1 MGVVLCVWQHCV
13 LQRCMLYCV
22 CALLHVLL
30 LGVMLTL
37 SSLFSPTH
45 PPTPTSTQGSYCRS
59 LGLIN
64 PDGLCHANHFCKRGS
79 KTPNP
84 TTGTSLILGLTI
96 GGDECPA
103 AHYCPNGTATPI
115 PCPSGTY
122 NPTEA
127 ASCKVCPQGFFCP
140 EKTVTFGGN
149 VCPLGHYCLPGTK
162 EASQYACPKGKY
174 GPKTG
179 LHNVSHCAWSPG
191 GKYTEAPGQTT
202 FSGQCDPG

>member
-1 MGVVLCVWQHCV
+1 M
-13 LQRCMLYCV
+13 
-22 CALLHVLL
+22 
-30 LGVMLTL
+30 
-37 SSLFSPTH
+37 
-45 PPTPTSTQGSYCRS
+45 
-59 LGLIN
+59 
-64 PDGLCHANHFCKRGS
+64 
-79 KTPNP
+79 
-84 TTGTSLILGLTI
+84 TI

-122 NPTEA
+122 NPTKA

-174 GPKTG
+174 GPKMG